1 MADGRDDAGKYQRHV
16 YLMMSTVEEARQ
28 RLAAA
33 LANLSVCPTEWVSAT
48 QALGRVTASPVHA
61 AASTPHYCAAAMDGF
76 AVQSGL
82 TAQATEAHPV
92 RLPVP
97 EAARP
102 VSTGELMPEG
112 FDAVVM
118 IEDVHQPTG
127 DAIEIMGAASAW
139 QHVRLLGED
148 MVATELIVTQGRRLT
163 PADVGALVACQV
175 LEVPVVRR
183 PRVVFLPTGGEVIG
197 PGEPAKPGD
206 VIDYNSHMLSGL
218 VQEWGGSATTLPPTP
233 DDPEALARVIARA
246 VAENDLVAVIAGSS
260 AGTHDFVP
268 SLIEE
273 LGDLLCHGVRL
284 APGKPTALGVIDG
297 TPVIGV
303 PGYSVAAWMAF
314 DLFAKPIVARLQ
326 GLAEPKRLTVTAR
339 VRRKTSSK
347 SGTREYLRVRLGR
360 VGEDLVA
367 VPLKRGAGAISSLVQ
382 AEGLA
387 IVPDMDE
394 GLDPDTEV
402 RVELLASADEVE
414 RTVLVVGSH
423 DLALDL
429 LASHLAAE
437 PEGVRLASAHVGSLG
452 GLRALAQREAHL
464 AGTHLLDPPTGEYNV
479 PYIRRVLPGLPLKL
493 VNLAYREVGLMVLP
507 GNPKAIGAIAD
518 LARDDVLLINRQ
530 RGAGTRVLLDDLLQ
544 SAGLAPDQIAGY
556 DREVTTH
563 TMVAAAISGGAADA
577 GLGIRAAATAMGL
590 DFVPLTSE
598 RYDLAIPEEH
608 LRHPGVQA
616 ILSAVSTATFRD
628 AVLDL
633 GGYDLRDSGKVVHEQ

>member
-1 MADGRDDAGKYQRHV
+1 
-16 YLMMSTVEEARQ
+16 
-28 RLAAA
+28 
-33 LANLSVCPTEWVSAT
+33 
-48 QALGRVTASPVHA
+48 
-61 AASTPHYCAAAMDGF
+61 
-76 AVQSGL
+76 
-82 TAQATEAHPV
+82 
-92 RLPVP
+92 
-97 EAARP
+97 
-102 VSTGELMPEG
+102 
-112 FDAVVM
+112 
-118 IEDVHQPTG
+118 
-127 DAIEIMGAASAW
+127 
-139 QHVRLLGED
+139 
-148 MVATELIVTQGRRLT
+148 
-163 PADVGALVACQV
+163 
-175 LEVPVVRR
+175 
-183 PRVVFLPTGGEVIG
+183 
-197 PGEPAKPGD
+197 
-206 VIDYNSHMLSGL
+206 
-218 VQEWGGSATTLPPTP
+218 
-233 DDPEALARVIARA
+233 
-246 VAENDLVAVIAGSS
+246 
-260 AGTHDFVP
+260 
-268 SLIEE
+268 
-273 LGDLLCHGVRL
+273 
-284 APGKPTALGVIDG
+284 
-297 TPVIGV
+297 
-303 PGYSVAAWMAF
+303 
-314 DLFAKPIVARLQ
+314 
-326 GLAEPKRLTVTAR
+326 